1 MNSKTESECKDLI
14 QKYYCYK
21 QNSRKIKVRNKL
33 YCIMSS
39 DMQMWVKSVLKKWGR
54 YEEPGEVLSISF
66 DAFLF
71 CLDRYLISKENSLPK
86 FFYDATR
93 YFLLMKYAKSNKV
106 LLPIEE
112 LKEILKLE
120 NDSLNNMFN
129 DMLTISQ
136 FRESLTREEEKI
148 VWDDACMSLSKC
160 HMERKEQRKRC
171 GMSTGEYTRLK
182 RVFINQIKLILNIKL

>member
-1 MNSKTESECKDLI
+1 MNPKTESECKDLI

-71 CLDRYLISKENSLPK
+71 CLDRYKNGFESIQGH
-86 FFYDATR
+86 FYEYAR
-93 YFLLMKYAKSNKV
+93 YFLLIKYAKTDKV

-120 NDSLNNMFN
+120 DDSLNNMFN

-148 VWDDACMSLSKC
+148 IWDDACMSLSEC
-160 HMERKEQRKRC
+160 HMERKEQRKVS
-171 GMSTGEYTRLK
+171 GMSTGEYARLK
-182 RVFINQIKLILNIKL
+182 RVFINQIKLILNIRI